1 MRKFLVISPHPD
13 DVDFSC
19 AGTIAKLAKEGNTV
33 EELIV
38 SDGSKGSHKV
48 GFGGKKLVELR
59 KKEQRNAGKVLGVK
73 EVSFLGETDGKV
85 ENVEKLRKKLV
96 AFIRQAKPDVVMCPE
111 PFAFRLDR
119 AGILH
124 RDHR

>member
-48 GFGGKKLVELR
+48 GFGGKKLVELM
-59 KKEQRNAGKVLGVK
+59 KKEQKNAGKVLGVK
-73 EVSFLGETDGKV
+73 EVSFLGETDWRV
-85 ENVEKLRKKLV
+85 ENTESLRKKLV
-96 AFIRQAKPDVVMCPE
+96 ALVRQRKPNAVMCPE
-111 PFAFRLDR
+111 PFVFRLDR
-119 AGILH
+119 AGIMH
-124 RDHR
+124 R